1 MGVNFINIFL
11 EGTALGFSLAFLFG
25 FGPAFFAL
33 IQTGIY
39 RGFIPAFLLAFGIL
53 LNDAAIISLTVLGS
67 TEILSKIDNYEI
79 IGIVGGIII
88 IVFGVVTYRRSGEF
102 ESNEDDLELSQPKYI
117 VYITKGFLLNLVNP
131 FVWIFWL
138 GIVVGITAR
147 FSANATNVFIFF
159 TGTLSIVFLTD
170 IFKGFMAARLKRY
183 LTDKFLIVINKIAGI
198 ALVGFGIFLI
208 IKSSLAI

>member
-1 MGVNFINIFL
+1 LEFSFINIFL

-33 IQTGIY
+33 IQTGIH
-39 RGFIPAFLLAFGIL
+39 RGFVPAVLLAVGIL
-53 LNDAAIISLTVLGS
+53 LNDAAIISLTVFGA
-67 TEILSKIDNYEI
+67 TEILSEVEKYEI
-79 IGIVGGIII
+79 IGIIGGVII
-88 IVFGVVTYRRSGEF
+88 IVFGIVSYRRSGEF
-102 ESNEDDLELSQPKYI
+102 KSNGDEMVLSQPKYI
-117 VYITKGFLLNLVNP
+117 VYISKGFLLNLVNP
-131 FVWIFWL
+131 FVWMFWL

-159 TGTLSIVFLTD
+159 AGTLSIVFLTD
-170 IFKGFMAARLKRY
+170 ILKGFMAARLKKH

-208 IKSSLAI
+208 IKSFLAI